1 MTWDPLYGTL
11 TVQDTITEKLTAA
24 LAPLHLQVM
33 NESHK
38 HSVPPG
44 SESHFKVVIVS
55 EQFQGQPLVRR
66 HQAVNAALAEELKK
80 SLHALSLE
88 TLTGAEWHT
97 RGGETMTA
105 WAAARPTAEGARV
118 ASSRPMKLVTT

>member
-1 MTWDPLYGTL
+1 MTI
-11 TVQDTITEKLTAA
+11 QDTITEKLTAA
-24 LAPLHLQVM
+24 LAPLHLQVI

-66 HQAVNAALAEELKK
+66 HQAVNTALA
-80 SLHALSLE
+80 
-88 TLTGAEWHT
+88 GAE
-97 RGGETMTA
+97 
-105 WAAARPTAEGARV
+105 V
-118 ASSRPMKLVTT
+118 ANLEAIQQF

>member
-1 MTWDPLYGTL
+1 M
-11 TVQDTITEKLTAA
+11 TVQDTITEKLTVA

-80 SLHALSLE
+80 NLHALSLE
-88 TLTGAEWHT
+88 TLTGAEWHA
-97 RGGETMTA
+97 RGGETMTSPPCLGGSKA
-105 WAAARPTAEGARV
+105 DG
-118 ASSRPMKLVTT
+118 